1 MQIRGHVYSH
11 QTLSLW
17 PGNKFKFS
25 FFFKCLFY
33 RMHCMQF
40 LTIWYKMPHYKSHKL
55 QCILNRYLM
64 KTTCKIYNFN
74 VLNKLADIKCGQ
86 TSSNYEYIMQA
97 NKICTYISG
106 FL

>member
-1 MQIRGHVYSH
+1 
-11 QTLSLW
+11 
-17 PGNKFKFS
+17 
-25 FFFKCLFY
+25 
-33 RMHCMQF
+33 MHCMQF

-74 VLNKLADIKCGQ
+74 VLNKLADIKWGQ

>member
-1 MQIRGHVYSH
+1 
-11 QTLSLW
+11 
-17 PGNKFKFS
+17 
-25 FFFKCLFY
+25 
-33 RMHCMQF
+33 
-40 LTIWYKMPHYKSHKL
+40 
-55 QCILNRYLM
+55 M
-64 KTTCKIYNFN
+64 KTTYNFN